1 MMHAGGPL
9 YVTPG
14 DYHKAPAGWMS
25 MRRPIECAMAA
36 DIADRLWL
44 MLRFY
49 RRAALH
55 RGFHWSVSA
64 KPETPHR
71 VLLRSTKYPFIR
83 MVLNASQFA
92 VGEMEK
98 IILRIDPLF

>member
-36 DIADRLWL
+36 EVAGWLWL

-49 RRAALH
+49 RRALR
-55 RGFHWSVSA
+55 RGF
-64 KPETPHR
+64 
-71 VLLRSTKYPFIR
+71 LL
-83 MVLNASQFA
+83 
-92 VGEMEK
+92 VGERCLSSVNLPSEA
-98 IILRIDPLF
+98 